1 MLTNEDVQKL
11 SEIVATKDD
20 VTNLVTQLVTQKEFA
35 EFREDADEKFDSL
48 RMAIENLIISV
59 DKLTKTVENLSQEY
73 VFINSKL
80 DRHEKWIQLLA
91 EKLGVKLEY

>member
-1 MLTNEDVQKL
+1 MLTNEDIQKL